1 VAKKNGRP
9 LLEDRKQETRSV
21 SVPKELW
28 DEVEDLAAAEN
39 VSVSSKVRGALR
51 WLVGQGKA
59 EAE

>member
-9 LLEDRKQETRSV
+9 QIEDRKQETRSV

-28 DEVEDLAAAEN
+28 DEVEDLAAADN

-51 WLVGQGKA
+51 WLVGQDKA
-59 EAE
+59 EK